1 MLGRILI
8 GFMLGIVYAKKSHT
22 INDFF
27 INSLDYFADSILN
40 DKNNSIY

>member
-8 GFMLGIVYAKKSHT
+8 GFVLGMFYAKKSQD

-27 INSLDYFADSILN
+27 TSSLDYFADSILN

>member
-8 GFMLGIVYAKKSHT
+8 GFVLGMFYAKKSSD
-22 INDFF
+22 INEFF
-27 INSLDYFADSILN
+27 ANSLDHFADSILN